1 MFPQIDTWY
10 IDKYNTDIFFWYFS
24 GTFDFVKIVT
34 SEREVSVLQSAIS
47 KATLGRLPVYLQ
59 FLRTVK
65 GRHISAAAMAR
76 ALGLG
81 EVLVR
86 DRYAAWFDHSGAG
99 YSERDR
105 GGAGRSG

>member
-1 MFPQIDTWY
+1 M
-10 IDKYNTDIFFWYFS
+10 
-24 GTFDFVKIVT
+24 
-34 SEREVSVLQSAIS
+34 QSAIS

-86 DRYAAWFDHSGAG
+86 KDLNLVCGQGKPKTGYETDTLRGSITAALGIQSW
-99 YSERDR
+99 
-105 GGAGRSG
+105 